1 MSQQAGDPGEQMMK
15 LPSEASGLE
24 PQEELMF
31 QGKKADAP
39 VQRQSGRKNPLLFW
53 EVSAF

>member
-1 MSQQAGDPGEQMMK
+1 MMK